1 MIINLHLDPDK
12 DPNEPDAFVESERS
26 REARQKQLSVQA
38 DQLFREAKRSA
49 RLDRYFSKNP
59 PNGRLLDIFR
69 EALAEFKNTN
79 GEYPRWLAYEQLEAS
94 FARLQRDKVLAVEI
108 TEDSLGV
115 KTIKSHVTAG
125 ELANRRNVRPAELD
139 ALIHQLKQAISDA
152 LQQPAIPFQPPIHGC
167 RFVASL
173 NKWRV
178 SLYFGGAQRALGCY
192 PFETAIRLQDI
203 LAYYFSVYRR
213 PVHYNT
219 SKEHAKDLLVNNPAI
234 MTFCTELEKLWLDA
248 GILVKPGE
256 TPIDKTAARLDYI
269 EQKLCMLLDWK
280 STFGR

>member
-1 MIINLHLDPDK
+1 MIINLHLDP
-12 DPNEPDAFVESERS
+12 NESDAFVESERS
-26 REARQKQLSVQA
+26 REARQKQLSGQA
-38 DQLFREAKRSA
+38 DQLFREAKRAA

-79 GEYPRWLAYEQLEAS
+79 GEYPRWLAYEHLEAS
-94 FARLQRDKVLAVEI
+94 FARLHCDKVLVVEV
-108 TEDSLGV
+108 TKDSSGI

-125 ELANRRNVRPAELD
+125 ELVKRRNVRPAELD

-152 LQQPAIPFQPPIHGC
+152 LQQPPIPFQPPIHGC

-192 PFETAIRLQDI
+192 PFETSVRLQDV
-203 LAYYFSVYRR
+203 LAYYFSAYRR
-213 PVHYNT
+213 PSFYNT
-219 SKEHAKDLLVNNPAI
+219 TESEACQSLLDYPPLL
-234 MTFCTELEKLWLDA
+234 TFCQQLEKLWLDA
-248 GILVKPGE
+248 GILVKSGSFDWREAIE
-256 TPIDKTAARLDYI
+256 TRLAAIETRLAAI
-269 EQKLCMLLDWK
+269 KIVP
-280 STFGR
+280 